1 MLNLAICFQ
10 QESCKIMTIYFLNKS
25 VPNLGNLFFCRLEI
39 EQTRLLTLKVAHM
52 MDTVGNKVPTLTI
65 YS

>member
-1 MLNLAICFQ
+1 
-10 QESCKIMTIYFLNKS
+10 MTIYFLNKI
-25 VPNLGNLFFCRLEI
+25 VQNLGNLFFCRLEI
-39 EQTRLLTLKVAHM
+39 EQTRLLALKVAHM

>member
-10 QESCKIMTIYFLNKS
+10 QESCKIMTIYFLNS